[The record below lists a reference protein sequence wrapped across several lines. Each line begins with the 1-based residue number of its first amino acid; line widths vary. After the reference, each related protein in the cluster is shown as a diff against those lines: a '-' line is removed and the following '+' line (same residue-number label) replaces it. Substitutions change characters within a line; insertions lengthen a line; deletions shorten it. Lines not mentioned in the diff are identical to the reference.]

1 MKNVL
6 AGVLLVVVC
15 TPVFAEQ
22 TCKPVTGHFLASIV
36 PPGQAFCPNLQNQ
49 FCTAGRVWGGIQG
62 DYQFVMTGQFPAA
75 ALGGTA
81 SVLFFT
87 GHSDIALQS
96 GDHLFGTDTGAIDL
110 PQLGGAGG
118 FASLITFNGGTG
130 SMSAA
135 TGQIRLRG
143 EFSLANATTSGDYT
157 GTVCS
162 Q

>member
-1 MKNVL
+1 MKQLL
-6 AGVLLVVVC
+6 AGVLLLVVC
-15 TPVFAEQ
+15 APAIADQ

-36 PPGQAFCPNLQNQ
+36 PPGQEFCPNLPNQ

-62 DYQFVMTGQFPAA
+62 QYQFVMSAQYPAA
-75 ALGGTA
+75 LLGGTP

-87 GHSDIALQS
+87 GKSDIKLDSA
-96 GDHLFGTDTGAIDL
+96 DHVFGTDTGSIDL
-110 PQLGGAGG
+110 QFLGGQGG

-130 SMSAA
+130 SMSTA